1 MTALLEAAGL
11 RREFAGVVAVDGVS
25 LRLQEGE
32 VLGLIGP
39 NGAGKSTVINLL
51 SGFDRVGAG
60 SVRLAGR
67 DITRESSSRIARA
80 GLVRTFQHMRLFSSL
95 TVRQNVE
102 TAAHARHGAGV
113 AETLLGLPRARRA
126 QRAVRELADELLD
139 TFELEPLA
147 DQRATTLSYGSQRRV
162 EIVRALATS
171 PRVLLLDEPAAG
183 MDEREAAGLSAFL
196 ERTRERHPV
205 SILLVE
211 HHLDVVMRLCD
222 RVLVLD
228 AGRVLADGPPR
239 EVTADPAVLEAYVGE
254 EVVP

>member
-1 MTALLEAAGL
+1 MTVLLEAAGL
-11 RREFAGVVAVDGVS
+11 RREFAGVVAVDDVS
-25 LRLQEGE
+25 LELAQGE

-51 SGFDRVGAG
+51 SGFDRAGAG
-60 SVRLAGR
+60 RVRLEGR
-67 DITRESSSRIARA
+67 DITRETPSRIARA

-126 QRAVRELADELLD
+126 QRAVRELAAELLD
-139 TFELEPLA
+139 TFELEHLA

-171 PRVLLLDEPAAG
+171 PKVLLLDEPAAG
-183 MDEREAAGLSAFL
+183 MDEQEAADLSAFL

-228 AGRVLADGPPR
+228 AGRVLASGPPR
-239 EVTADPAVLEAYVGE
+239 EVTSDPAVLEAYVGE
-254 EVVP
+254 EVAP